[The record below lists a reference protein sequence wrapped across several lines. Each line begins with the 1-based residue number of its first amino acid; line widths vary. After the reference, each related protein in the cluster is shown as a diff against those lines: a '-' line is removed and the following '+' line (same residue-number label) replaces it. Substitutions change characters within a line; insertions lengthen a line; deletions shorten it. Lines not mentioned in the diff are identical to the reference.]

1 MPAPNNGL
9 PFAPN
14 PRVLNRTG
22 VSAHMIDIGTGSWRF
37 MMGSP
42 WQATSWWARV
52 ESLRCVH
59 AAAGQMRQFR
69 GRMATSAEVD
79 VMGLCPER

>member
-1 MPAPNNGL
+1 MPAPNNGISL
-9 PFAPN
+9 APG

-22 VSAHMIDIGTGSWRF
+22 VSAHMIDIDTGSWGF

-52 ESLRCVH
+52 ERLRRAH
-59 AAAGQMRQFR
+59 AAASQKRQFR
-69 GRMATSAEVD
+69 RPMATSAEVD